1 MQHEPIDYEISEL
14 MKKATASV
22 KEDNLDFAINF
33 VSEALKK
40 MKLSKLLYSPAN
52 YTKIIPYYQKA
63 GRYSEVELFCL
74 DILVPS
80 VRVALQQA
88 MSQRCQ
94 ETLEVHLYQ
103 YISRIYDKLHLAAQR
118 DDNPDDKARFIKEHN
133 FYEAKWRE
141 LQPLAQI
148 IELDKEFQE
157 MKELFG
163 ADFTIWPN
171 VIKDRFE
178 SFI

>member
-22 KEDNLDFAINF
+22 KENKPDLAINF
-33 VSEALKK
+33 VNEALNQI
-40 MKLSKLLYSPAN
+40 KLSKLLYSSVN

-74 DILVPS
+74 DKLVPS
-80 VRVALQQA
+80 VRGALQQA

-94 ETLEVHLYQ
+94 EIQEVHFYQ
-103 YISRIYDKLHLAAQR
+103 YLSRIYDKLRMVAQR
-118 DDNPDDKARFIKEHN
+118 DNKLDDKARFIKEYN

-141 LQPLAQI
+141 LQPLAQK
-148 IELDKEFQE
+148 IELKKEFEE

-163 ADFTIWPN
+163 SDFTIWPR